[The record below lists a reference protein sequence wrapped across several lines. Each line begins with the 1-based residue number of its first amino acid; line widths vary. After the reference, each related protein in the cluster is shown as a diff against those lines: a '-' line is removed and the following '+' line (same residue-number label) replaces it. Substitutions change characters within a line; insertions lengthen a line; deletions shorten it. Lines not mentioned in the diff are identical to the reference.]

1 MMRRALLLS
10 ILLLLSFTSLHAQ
23 KRAFTIEDLYRVKNI
38 SDLHISPDGKIVVF
52 VLTTSDLARAKRN
65 SHIWAIDIKGDISGD
80 INGQNLRQLTSGEKS
95 ESSPSFSP
103 DGKQISFISS
113 KDGSANLYLMPFN
126 EASGGE
132 WRRLTNIST
141 GVSDPLWSPDGKW
154 IAFSS
159 DVYPEC
165 NGDDGCNKKIAERWE
180 SGSLKAHMADELLYR
195 HWTAWKDGTRT
206 HTFIA
211 NAATGETRDVTPG
224 KYDAPTFQLGGPLQ
238 YDFSPD
244 SKEVVYVSNHDPVPA
259 VSTNNDLWIISLE
272 DKDPKPRNITAANPA
287 YDGSPKYSPDGKH
300 IGYRMQQQPGYES
313 DLFRIAIYER
323 ATGKSTVLTESFR
336 NWVDEFRWSK
346 DSKTIYF
353 VGPVEGQNP
362 VFRLDIS
369 SKTITQV
376 LTDKTIDASEFDPSE
391 QHLLYIKRS
400 VGGPQEIYSARII
413 NGKASQPQKL
423 SHFNEALM
431 NEVDIRP
438 AETMWVESGATRVQ
452 VFIVKP
458 HNFDPSRKYPLILN
472 VHGGPQ
478 SNWADAFR
486 GDWQVYPGAGY
497 VVAFPNPHGS
507 TGFGQDY
514 TAEISGDW
522 GGRVYEDLMK
532 VTDSLEKLP
541 YVDSTRMGAMGW
553 SYGGYMMMWFEGHTD
568 RFKVIASM
576 MGIYDLRSFHG
587 ATEELWFPQW
597 DLKGRPWDSPEYE
610 KWSPSNF
617 VKNFKTPTLVISGER
632 DYRVPYTQSLHF
644 FTDLQEMRVPSR
656 LIIYSNAGH
665 WPSWYEMALYYTA
678 HLEWF
683 NKYLGG
689 GPPPWTTEQFLRN
702 AVFDRTSGQ
711 RIVEPPGVDKP
722 KNLQGKPGEKPTT
735 P

>member
-1 MMRRALLLS
+1 MIRRPFLLS
-10 ILLLLSFTSLHAQ
+10 FILLLAFTSLHAQ

-38 SDLHISPDGKIVVF
+38 SDLHIAPDGKTVIFVV
-52 VLTTSDLARAKRN
+52 TTSDLARAKRN
-65 SHIWAIDIKGDISGD
+65 SHIWRMD
-80 INGQNLRQLTSGEKS
+80 INGQNLRQLTSGDKS

-103 DGKQISFISS
+103 DGRQLSFISS
-113 KDGSANLYLMPFN
+113 KDGSANLYLIPIN
-126 EASGGE
+126 GGE
-132 WRRLTNIST
+132 SRKLTNIST

-154 IAFSS
+154 VAFSS

-165 NGDDGCNKKIAERWE
+165 NGDDTCNKRIAERWG
-180 SGSLKAHMADELLYR
+180 SGPLKAHLADELLYR
-195 HWTAWKDGTRT
+195 HWTAWKDGSRT

-244 SKEVVYVSNHDPVPA
+244 SKELVYVSNHDPVPA
-259 VSTNNDLWIISLE
+259 ASTNNDLWIISLS
-272 DKDPKPRNITAANPA
+272 DKDPKPRNITAENPA
-287 YDGSPKYSPDGKH
+287 YDGSPRYSPDGKY
-300 IGYRMQQQPGYES
+300 IGYRQQKQPGYES
-313 DLFRIAIYER
+313 DLFRLAIYER
-323 ATGKSTVLTESFR
+323 ATGKSTVLTEAHR
-336 NWVDEFRWSK
+336 NWVDEVRWSR
-346 DSKTIYF
+346 DAKTIYF
-353 VGPVEGQNP
+353 LGPFEGQNP
-362 VFRLDIS
+362 IFRLDLN
-369 SKTITQV
+369 TRNITQIFA
-376 LTDKTIDASEFDPSE
+376 DKTIDASEVDPGE
-391 QHLLYIKRS
+391 RHLLYIKRS
-400 VGGPQEIYSARII
+400 VGEPQEIYSAEMV
-413 NGKASQPQKL
+413 NGKPSRPVKV

-438 AETMWVESGATRVQ
+438 AETIWVTGANGIRVQ

-458 HNFDPSRKYPLILN
+458 HDFDPARKFPLILN

-514 TAEISGDW
+514 TSEISGDF

-532 VTDSLEKLP
+532 VTDAVEKLS

-553 SYGGYMMMWFEGHTD
+553 SYGGYMMMWFEGHTE
-568 RFKVIASM
+568 RFKAIASM

-587 ATEELWFPQW
+587 ATEELWFPEW
-597 DLKGRPWDSPEYE
+597 DVKGRPWDSPDYE

-644 FTDLQEMRVPSR
+644 FTDLQEMKVPSR

-665 WPSWYEMALYYTA
+665 WPSWYEMGLYYTA

-689 GPPPWTTEQFLRN
+689 DPPPWTTEQFLRN
-702 AVFDRTSGQ
+702 AVFDRTTGQ
-711 RIVEPPGVDKP
+711 RIQDTPEDRP
-722 KNLQGKPGEKPTT
+722 KNQQGKPDVKPST

>member
-1 MMRRALLLS
+1 MMRRVWFLS
-10 ILLLLSFTSLHAQ
+10 IFLLLSFSSLHAQ
-23 KRAFTIEDLYRVKNI
+23 KRAFAIEDLYRVKNI
-38 SDLHISPDGKIVVF
+38 SDLHVSPDGKTVIFVV
-52 VLTTSDLARAKRN
+52 TTSDLARAKRN
-65 SHIWAIDIKGDISGD
+65 SHVWAMDS
-80 INGQNLRQLTSGEKS
+80 NGQNARQLTTGDKS

-103 DGKQISFISS
+103 DGKRILFVSS
-113 KDGSANLYLMPFN
+113 KDGSANFYLLPFN
-126 EASGGE
+126 LPPQSKVPGGV
-132 WRRLTNIST
+132 WLKLTNIST

-165 NGDDGCNKKIAERWE
+165 NGDDACNKRVAERWE
-180 SGSLKAHMADELLYR
+180 AGPLKAHTADELLYR

-224 KYDAPTFQLGGPLQ
+224 NYDAPPFQLGGPLQ

-244 SKEVVYVSNHDPVPA
+244 SKELVYVSNHDPVPA
-259 VSTNNDLWIISLE
+259 VSTNNDIWLISLE
-272 DKDPKPRNITAANPA
+272 SDKAPQPRNVTATNPA
-287 YDGSPKYSPDGKH
+287 YDGSPKYSPDGKY
-300 IGYRMQQQPGYES
+300 IAYRTQQEPGHES
-313 DLFRIAIYER
+313 DLFRLALYDRDTRQI
-323 ATGKSTVLTESFR
+323 TVLTENFR
-336 NWVDEFRWSK
+336 NWIDEFTWSR
-346 DSKTIYF
+346 DSKSIYF
-353 VGPVEGQNP
+353 LGPVEGQNP
-362 VFRLDIS
+362 LFRLDLN
-369 SKTITQV
+369 SKSVTQV
-376 LTDKTIDASEFDPSE
+376 LADKTIDASEFDPSE
-391 QHLLYIKRS
+391 RHLLYIKRS
-400 VGGPQEIYSARII
+400 VGEPQEIYSAAIVSD
-413 NGKASQPQKL
+413 KPSKPAKL

-438 AETMWVESGATRVQ
+438 AETMWLAGADGLRVQ

-458 HNFDPSRKYPLILN
+458 HNFDPAKKYPLILN

-478 SNWADAFR
+478 SQWADAFR

-497 VVAFPNPHGS
+497 IVAFPNPHGS

-514 TAEISGDW
+514 TAEISGDF
-522 GGRVYEDLMK
+522 GGKVYEDLMK
-532 VTDSLEKLP
+532 ITDALEKFP
-541 YVDSTRMGAMGW
+541 YVDRNRMGAMGW

-568 RFKVIASM
+568 RFKAIASM

-587 ATEELWFPQW
+587 ATEELWFPEW
-597 DLKGRPWDSPEYE
+597 DIKGKPMDSAQYE

-632 DYRVPYTQSLHF
+632 DYRVPYTQSLSF
-644 FTDLQEMRVPSR
+644 FTDLQEMKVPSR

-678 HLEWF
+678 HVEWF

-689 GPPPWTTEQFLRN
+689 DPPPWTTEQFLRN
-702 AVFDRTSGQ
+702 AVFDQTTGKR
-711 RIVEPPGVDKP
+711 RVEPPDDRP
-722 KNLQGKPGEKPTT
+722 KNQQGKPDVKPNT